1 MAPNRIIVR
10 PPGMVQR
17 AQSLE
22 ALDEEF
28 NYGPTPLPTR
38 DIPIDL
44 RERYIRHDKGGG
56 SGVYG
61 GEGSGQGVQGGF
73 PDLAALMKDVHN
85 IAGVVVLRRGLLGR
99 VVTIT
104 STPQLIINQLEREG
118 RGYLLLNPAGVVGL
132 TAQGIIFNAGTN
144 LVGATTLASGSL
156 GVANY
161 NTGRFTV
168 KAVFNAGVGPVT
180 FDLQTLDPVDGTTWI
195 TVQTIFSL
203 TATGNAYV
211 NIGTLGI
218 DVDARILVTVP
229 AATTITFDMGF
240 ILKDGLEGTS
250 AGATQTI
257 FLGGAGVSPNSGFPL
272 LAGKDRAYYF
282 EENVAMYAVTSGPNL
297 DMNIFEY

>member
-1 MAPNRIIVR
+1 MAKEIYDPRTRRMVTVR
-10 PPGMVQR
+10 RPGNLGQ
-17 AQSLE
+17 
-22 ALDEEF
+22 LDDEF
-28 NYGPTPLPTR
+28 DYGPQPLPTR
-38 DIPIDL
+38 DVPIDL
-44 RERYIRHDKGGG
+44 RERPIKHDKGYG
-56 SGVYG
+56 SGQYG
-61 GEGSGQGVQGGF
+61 GEGGQQGGL
-73 PDLAALMKDVHN
+73 PDFATLMRDVHN

-104 STPQLIINQLEREG
+104 STPQLIINQLEKEG

-132 TAQGIIFNAGTN
+132 TAQGTVFNTGTN
-144 LVGATTLASGSL
+144 LVGATTLASAAL

-168 KAVFNAGVGPVT
+168 KAVFNAGAGPVS

-195 TVQTIFSL
+195 TVQTIFNL

-229 AATTITFDMGF
+229 VGTTITFDMGF
-240 ILKDGLEGTS
+240 VLKDGLEGTS

-272 LAGKDRAYYF
+272 LAGKDRSYYF